1 MKNGA
6 TARFRPPR
14 VRDMATAWGVP
25 EADLRRA
32 LKSAARQGRVDQIRH
47 DHFFLR
53 ATTAEMV
60 AIIAEVQTAA
70 PDGWVT
76 AAAFRDRVQ
85 NGRKVAIEILD
96 FYDRQ
101 GVTLRRGDLRRI
113 NPHRADLF
121 G

>member
-1 MKNGA
+1 M
-6 TARFRPPR
+6 
-14 VRDMATAWGVP
+14 VR
-25 EADLRRA
+25 
-32 LKSAARQGRVDQIRH
+32 
-47 DHFFLR
+47 
-53 ATTAEMV
+53 
-60 AIIAEVQTAA
+60 IIAEVQSGA

-76 AAAFRDRVQ
+76 APAFRDRVQ

-113 NPHRADLF
+113 NSHRADLF

>member
-1 MKNGA
+1 MTTGA
-6 TARFRPPR
+6 APR
-14 VRDMATAWGVP
+14 SIILINPNT
-25 EADLRRA
+25 
-32 LKSAARQGRVDQIRH
+32 SASV
-47 DHFFLR
+47 
-53 ATTAEMV
+53 TAEMV
-60 AIIAEVQTAA
+60 RIIAAVQAAA

-76 AAAFRDRVQ
+76 AAAFRDRLQ